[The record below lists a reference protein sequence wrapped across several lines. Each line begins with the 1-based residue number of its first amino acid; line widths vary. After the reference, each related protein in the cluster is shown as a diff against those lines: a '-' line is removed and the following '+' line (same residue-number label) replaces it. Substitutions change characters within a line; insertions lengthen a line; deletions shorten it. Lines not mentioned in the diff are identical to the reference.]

1 VKVLFKEL
9 RASSRAPRVSPR
21 APVQPRPAEPLTSAE
36 QILALQRTIGNR
48 ATVRAIQRKRLV
60 KQRPDPGVK
69 QVSDPNSLPTFTPN
83 WFTDKDRASPFAQGN
98 SAVGAALSSD
108 IGSPFGQAGK
118 SDSFTNVSGRTWHGV
133 DTYGVDSYGVTT
145 FSETGEGLDVGG
157 NFLAGVGDLLTVTG
171 KGGELHGNRKDAK
184 VAKHSGSRFWNKAA
198 RRQVKVKGA
207 DVGIAATK
215 LVTSDM
221 GKTAGY
227 GVALGR
233 TAGDIGG
240 QAASI
245 SVMVSAAVALPI
257 QVLAVLRDFRKL
269 LKQGFRLHR
278 MRKRLYGHDSSV
290 NVQEALQLKN
300 DCDQELLTAQQRVTT
315 NDATIRQLEDTI
327 SRYEDIRDQLFSQAL
342 REGGLDHWD
351 DIFAR
356 IQQADRHRDQARRQL
371 VAVNR
376 DLQRHQAE
384 VRQAQADKQRADEA
398 YKLMAAGVTDMAAEV
413 KGLDQGEA
421 PSLKALAYYA
431 RVKSTKGVARR
442 TIKVIV
448 GGLGVAA
455 GIISI
460 IALASG
466 PGTLVLG
473 PIGIALGSAGAL
485 LGLGLAAQ
493 TAWRFLDKRWKLTEG
508 AYLDT
513 GRKDEQDKPIYKK
526 IEGLGARLKATLFWR
541 TKLYNAPGQDEVA
554 KERKSHR
561 KLMAEALWDY
571 ATNDKYAEPVRQ
583 EAWAVIKDLTGR
595 TRDEIVGAGSGNAP
609 NGLTEKTVIAGQKA
623 AALKLFEDKLKSA

>member
-1 VKVLFKEL
+1 LEAVKVLFKER
-9 RASSRAPRVSPR
+9 RASSRAPRVSPS
-21 APVQPRPAEPLTSAE
+21 ASVQRRSVEALTSAE
-36 QILALQRTIGNR
+36 QVLALQRSVGNQ
-48 ATVRAIQRKRLV
+48 ATVRAIQRKG
-60 KQRPDPGVK
+60 PVK
-69 QVSDPNSLPTFTPN
+69 QVPDPDSLPKYDPN
-83 WFTDKDRASPFAQGN
+83 WFTDKERAYRFGQGSSPA
-98 SAVGAALSSD
+98 GAALASGT
-108 IGSPFGQAGK
+108 GSPFVRAGK
-118 SDSFTNVSGRTWHGV
+118 PDSFTNVFGRTWQGV
-133 DTYGVDSYGVTT
+133 DTYGVNSHGVEVL
-145 FSETGEGLDVGG
+145 SEAGEGLDVGG
-157 NFLAGVGDLLTVTG
+157 NFLAGAGDLLTVTG
-171 KGGELHGNRKDAK
+171 KGGELHGNRKDAE

-207 DVGIAATK
+207 DVGIAATR

-227 GVALGR
+227 GVSLGK
-233 TAGDIGG
+233 TAGDISAQG
-240 QAASI
+240 AAI
-245 SVMVSAAVALPI
+245 SVMVPTAVALPI

-290 NVQEALQLKN
+290 NVQEALRLKD
-300 DCDQELLTAQQRVTT
+300 DCDQELLAAQQRVTT
-315 NDATIRQLEDTI
+315 NDVTIRQLEDTI
-327 SRYEDIRDQLFSQAL
+327 SRYEDIKDQLFSQAL

-351 DIFAR
+351 DIFAQ
-356 IQQADRHRDQARRQL
+356 IQQADGHRDQARSEL
-371 VAVNR
+371 AEANR
-376 DLQRHQAE
+376 ELQRHQAE
-384 VRQAQADKQRADEA
+384 VRQAQADKQKADEA

-413 KGLDQGEA
+413 KGLDEGQA
-421 PSLKALAYYA
+421 PSLKAVSYYA
-431 RVKSTKGVARR
+431 RVKSAKGVARR
-442 TIKVIV
+442 AIKVIA
-448 GGLGVAA
+448 GSLGVAA
-455 GIISI
+455 GVAGV

-466 PGTLVLG
+466 PGVLVLG
-473 PIGIALGSAGAL
+473 PIGIALGATGAL
-485 LGLGLAAQ
+485 LGLSLASQ

-513 GRKDEQDKPIYKK
+513 GRKDGQDKPVYKK
-526 IEGLGARLKATLFWR
+526 IEGLGTRLKATLSWR
-541 TKLYNAPGQDEVA
+541 TKLYNAQGQDGVA

-595 TRDEIVGAGSGNAP
+595 TRDEIVGVGSGNAP